1 MTLGDF
7 ICIIVSIFGLA
18 SVGTLLTFMFV
29 TLIKSYKK
37 SAKENSKESIHEL
50 TEQEKAEIEW
60 QKARENARHAWNE
73 IAHIEE
79 LTMHFYEHDDWLLGK
94 MQLCYEIEK
103 MPLYLKPFK
112 CSMEKRPWNHPE
124 LDEVIS
130 VIIFARDMESI
141 VDYMNCYQYKD
152 ADASGFE
159 MWSTNYLYDG
169 MSPLR
174 PCENLTEDIKHAQ
187 KAFIIDY
194 TTGWKYKR
202 EKIEKE
208 AKEVA

>member
-1 MTLGDF
+1 MTLSDF
-7 ICIIVSIFGLA
+7 VCIIIGIFGIVI
-18 SVGTLLTFMFV
+18 VGTVMPFIFT
-29 TLIKSYKK
+29 TLIKSYKGL
-37 SAKENSKESIHEL
+37 AKEFIKEETHEL

-60 QKARENARHAWNE
+60 QKAKEKARHAWNE

-79 LTMHFYEHDDWLLGK
+79 LTMNFYEQDDWLLGK
-94 MQLCYEIEK
+94 MQICYEIEK
-103 MPLYLKPFK
+103 LPLYLKPFK
-112 CSMEKRPWNHPE
+112 CSMEKRLWNHPE
-124 LDEVIS
+124 FDEVIS

-141 VDYMNCYQYKD
+141 VDYMNCYKYKD
-152 ADASGFE
+152 PDASGFE

-169 MSPLR
+169 MSPIR
-174 PCENLTEDIKHAQ
+174 PCENLTEDIKYAQ

-202 EKIEKE
+202 EKE

>member
-7 ICIIVSIFGLA
+7 VCIIISIFGIA
-18 SVGTLLTFMFV
+18 SVGTVMTFIFA
-29 TLIKSYKK
+29 TLIKSYKDGK
-37 SAKENSKESIHEL
+37 SAKEGIKEAIHEL

-60 QKARENARHAWNE
+60 QKAKEKAHHAWNE

-112 CSMEKRPWNHPE
+112 CSMEKKPWNRPE

-152 ADASGFE
+152 PDASGFE

-202 EKIEKE
+202 EKK
-208 AKEVA
+208 AREVA

>member
-1 MTLGDF
+1 MRETIASILLF
-7 ICIIVSIFGLA
+7 IVASLAVGSMAAAIVGLIVLLKKDVA
-18 SVGTLLTFMFV
+18 SRSG
-29 TLIKSYKK
+29 IKKVVEE
-37 SAKENSKESIHEL
+37 ATRTKE
-50 TEQEKAEIEW
+50 EIEW
-60 QKARENARHAWNE
+60 MEKCEKARAAWNE

-79 LTMHFYEHDDWLLGK
+79 LTMRFYEHDDWLLGK
-94 MQLCYEIEK
+94 MRLCYEIEK

-112 CSMEKRPWNHPE
+112 CSMEKKPWNHPE

-152 ADASGFE
+152 PDASGFE

-202 EKIEKE
+202 EKKARE
-208 AKEVA
+208 AA

>member
-1 MTLGDF
+1 MILDYFVG
-7 ICIIVSIFGLA
+7 IIIGIFGIISVGAAMASIFA
-18 SVGTLLTFMFV
+18 A
-29 TLIKSYKK
+29 LIKSYKDSK
-37 SAKENSKESIHEL
+37 SAKEIIKEAVHEL

-60 QKARENARHAWNE
+60 QKAKENARHAWNE
-73 IAHIEE
+73 IACIEE
-79 LTMHFYEHDDWLLGK
+79 LTMRFYEHDDWLFGK

-112 CSMEKRPWNHPE
+112 CSMEKKPWNRSE

-141 VDYMNCYQYKD
+141 IDYMNCYQYKD
-152 ADASGFE
+152 PDASGFE

-202 EKIEKE
+202 EKE

>member
-1 MTLGDF
+1 MRETIASILLF
-7 ICIIVSIFGLA
+7 IVASLAGGSMFAAIVELI
-18 SVGTLLTFMFV
+18 VLLKKDV
-29 TLIKSYKK
+29 TSRGRIKKVVK
-37 SAKENSKESIHEL
+37 EESAKTKE
-50 TEQEKAEIEW
+50 EIEW
-60 QKARENARHAWNE
+60 MEKCEKARHAWNE

-79 LTMHFYEHDDWLLGK
+79 LTMHFYEQDDWLLGK
-94 MQLCYEIEK
+94 MQVCYEIEK

-112 CSMEKRPWNHPE
+112 CSMEKKPWNHPE

-141 VDYMNCYQYKD
+141 IDYMNCYQYKD
-152 ADASGFE
+152 PDASGFE

-202 EKIEKE
+202 EKKARE
-208 AKEVA
+208 AA

>member
-1 MTLGDF
+1 MTLSDF
-7 ICIIVSIFGLA
+7 VCIIMSIFGIV
-18 SVGTLLTFMFV
+18 SVGIAMTFIFA
-29 TLIKSYKK
+29 TLIRSYKDGK
-37 SAKENSKESIHEL
+37 SAKENIKEAIHEL

-60 QKARENARHAWNE
+60 QKAKENARHAWNE

-79 LTMHFYEHDDWLLGK
+79 LTMRFYEHDDWLLGK

-112 CSMEKRPWNHPE
+112 CSMEKKPWNRPE

-152 ADASGFE
+152 PDASGFE

-202 EKIEKE
+202 EKKARE
-208 AKEVA
+208 AA

>member
-1 MTLGDF
+1 MRETIASILLF
-7 ICIIVSIFGLA
+7 IVASLAVGSMAAAIVGLIVLLKKDVA
-18 SVGTLLTFMFV
+18 SRSG
-29 TLIKSYKK
+29 IKKVVEE
-37 SAKENSKESIHEL
+37 ATRTKE
-50 TEQEKAEIEW
+50 EIEW
-60 QKARENARHAWNE
+60 AEKCEKARAAWNE

-79 LTMHFYEHDDWLLGK
+79 LTMRFYEHDDWLLGK

-141 VDYMNCYQYKD
+141 VNYMNCYQYKD
-152 ADASGFE
+152 PDASGFE

-174 PCENLTEDIKHAQ
+174 PCENLTEDIKYAQ

-202 EKIEKE
+202 EKKARE
-208 AKEVA
+208 AA

>member
-1 MTLGDF
+1 MTPV
-7 ICIIVSIFGLA
+7 CIILGIFGIV
-18 SVGTLLTFMFV
+18 SVGAAMAFIFA
-29 TLIKSYKK
+29 TLIKAYKDGK
-37 SAKENSKESIHEL
+37 SAKENIKEAIHEL

-60 QKARENARHAWNE
+60 QKAKEKARHAWNE

-112 CSMEKRPWNHPE
+112 CSMEKKPWNRPE

-152 ADASGFE
+152 PDASGFE

-169 MSPLR
+169 MSPLQ

-194 TTGWKYKR
+194 TTGLKYKR
-202 EKIEKE
+202 EKK
-208 AKEVA
+208 AREVA

>member
-1 MTLGDF
+1 MRETT
-7 ICIIVSIFGLA
+7 VSILLFIVA
-18 SVGTLLTFMFV
+18 SLVAGSMITAIVWLIV
-29 TLIKSYKK
+29 LIKRDVANRGGIKK
-37 SAKENSKESIHEL
+37 VLEEESTRTKE
-50 TEQEKAEIEW
+50 EIEW
-60 QKARENARHAWNE
+60 MEKCEKARAAWNE

-79 LTMHFYEHDDWLLGK
+79 LTMCFYEHDDWLLGK

-103 MPLYLKPFK
+103 IPLYLKPFK
-112 CSMEKRPWNHPE
+112 CSMEKKPWNHPE

-152 ADASGFE
+152 PDASGFE

-202 EKIEKE
+202 EKEV
-208 AKEVA
+208 KEVA

>member
-1 MTLGDF
+1 MRET
-7 ICIIVSIFGLA
+7 IVSILLFIVAWIALGSMFVAIVEFIGSLKKDLA
-18 SVGTLLTFMFV
+18 SRGG
-29 TLIKSYKK
+29 IKKVV
-37 SAKENSKESIHEL
+37 KEEFTKTKE
-50 TEQEKAEIEW
+50 EIEW
-60 QKARENARHAWNE
+60 VEKCENARHAWNE
-73 IAHIEE
+73 IACIEE
-79 LTMHFYEHDDWLLGK
+79 LTMRFYEHDDWLLGK
-94 MQLCYEIEK
+94 MQVCYEIEK

-112 CSMEKRPWNHPE
+112 CSMEKKPWNHPE

-141 VDYMNCYQYKD
+141 IDYMNCYQYKD
-152 ADASGFE
+152 PDASGFE

-187 KAFIIDY
+187 KTFIIDY

-202 EKIEKE
+202 EKE

>member
-1 MTLGDF
+1 MTFGYF
-7 ICIIVSIFGLA
+7 VCISISIFGIIII
-18 SVGTLLTFMFV
+18 GTVMTFIFI
-29 TLIKSYKK
+29 TPIKSYKGL
-37 SAKENSKESIHEL
+37 AKEFIKKAHEL

-60 QKARENARHAWNE
+60 QKAKEKARHAWNE

-79 LTMHFYEHDDWLLGK
+79 LTMNFYEQDDWFFGK
-94 MQLCYEIEK
+94 MQICYEIEK
-103 MPLYLKPFK
+103 PPLYLKPFK
-112 CSMEKRPWNHPE
+112 CSMEKKPWNHPE

-141 VDYMNCYQYKD
+141 VDYMNCYKYKD
-152 ADASGFE
+152 PDASGFE
-159 MWSTNYLYDG
+159 MWSTNYLYDD

-174 PCENLTEDIKHAQ
+174 PCENLTEDIKYAQ

-202 EKIEKE
+202 EKE
-208 AKEVA
+208 AGEVA